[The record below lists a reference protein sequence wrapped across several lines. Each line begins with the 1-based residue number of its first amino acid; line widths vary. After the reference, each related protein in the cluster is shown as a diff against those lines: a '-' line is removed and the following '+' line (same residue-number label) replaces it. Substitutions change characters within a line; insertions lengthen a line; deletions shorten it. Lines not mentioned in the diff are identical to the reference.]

1 MNEELSRKI
10 LNLQQQ
16 IEYLAEHP
24 TITAMQKKIEELESR
39 IEDINK
45 EDEKTKRYVIRVTL
59 NDLKQILNDTLN
71 REATDEEAEG
81 FKEYLEL
88 DLGTWLSDNAKT
100 FKQAL
105 EQKTDKPQWVKG
117 QQIES
122 I

>member
-105 EQKTDKPQWVKG
+105 EQKTDKPQ
-117 QQIES
+117 
-122 I
+122 